1 MQVKMVA
8 RKFLSVS
15 AGGFPRP
22 NESPSFTSITFAPRW
37 FPSFVSALFLFFLER
52 HVVGRSGECG
62 MSGRVLVHLFQPYPA
77 DMMEMYAVSPLVN
90 NVRNDS
96 IHLLDPVQD
105 ASTPHFALIDR
116 PRMVFI

>member
-1 MQVKMVA
+1 
-8 RKFLSVS
+8 
-15 AGGFPRP
+15 
-22 NESPSFTSITFAPRW
+22 
-37 FPSFVSALFLFFLER
+37 
-52 HVVGRSGECG
+52 
-62 MSGRVLVHLFQPYPA
+62 
-77 DMMEMYAVSPLVN
+77 MMEMYAVSPLVN